1 MGKEMDVF
9 MKLDMKEKRILYVF
23 GCPNLRNTVERMK
36 WLTSLAVDPEAKH
49 RMLELT
55 KKIEDEAEEEWY
67 HHFYHYLRSEMDS
80 YFQAKRYV
88 RIVEMRT
95 EYGEEMYGEAV

>member
-1 MGKEMDVF
+1 
-9 MKLDMKEKRILYVF
+9 MKLDMTEKRILYVF
-23 GCPNLRNTVERMK
+23 GCPNLHNTVERMK

-49 RMLELT
+49 QMLELT
-55 KKIEDEAEEEWY
+55 RKIEDGAEEEWY

-80 YFQAKRYV
+80 YFRAKRYI